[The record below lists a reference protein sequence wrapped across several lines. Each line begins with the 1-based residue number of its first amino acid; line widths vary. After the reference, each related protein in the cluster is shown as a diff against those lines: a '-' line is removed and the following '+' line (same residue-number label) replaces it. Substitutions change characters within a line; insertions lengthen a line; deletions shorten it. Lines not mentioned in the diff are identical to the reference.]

1 MRCREGLVA
10 DTEQLIADI
19 MGAQRRLQHL
29 FAYDRSDP
37 LFSSHLTVSQLR
49 ILLLLSR
56 GGAMSGGELADGT
69 GVKPAAL
76 SGMIDRLVT
85 TGLVVRQEDPKDR
98 RVRRIS
104 LSPAGHELIGGIITA
119 ATERQRGLLGQ
130 LDEDEL
136 ATVAAAMRILVRAA
150 EEAAGSGEV
159 ESAGRG

>member
-1 MRCREGLVA
+1 MA

-19 MGAQRRLQHL
+19 IGAQRRLQHL

-56 GGAMSGGELADGT
+56 RGGMSGVELADGT

-104 LSPAGHELIGGIITA
+104 LSPTGDELIGGIITA
-119 ATERQRGLLGQ
+119 GTERQRGLLGR
-130 LDEDEL
+130 LDADEL
-136 ATVAAAMRILVRAA
+136 ATVAEAMRILVRAA